1 MAGEHI
7 LVVDDGADMRE
18 FVIKF
23 VLQPNGYEYAEAE
36 DGVAALEQITISPPD
51 LILLDL
57 QMPRLD
63 GTGLLRKMQERE
75 ISIPVVLMTFY
86 GSEEIAIEVFRL
98 GVRDYVIKPFTE
110 DELLGAIERALMV
123 SRLRRE
129 RDSLTERL
137 MYANRGLE
145 RHVGELEALFRVGKV
160 VASLPDEDT
169 LMVRI
174 LEAATY
180 LASASE
186 AALFLLSDDEKTL
199 VNRAFTTGADV
210 QLISETVDDEL
221 AWQAIQSGQP
231 VVGQPYPDDR
241 AQIPNVVIRVP
252 LVAGDVPIGVLAV
265 TTPEELASR
274 DRLNLIGA
282 LADYGAIA
290 LERAHLA
297 ASLDKK

>member
-1 MAGEHI
+1 VAGEHI

-23 VLQPNGYEYAEAE
+23 VLQPNGYEYSEAE

-75 ISIPVVLMTFY
+75 INIPVVLMTFY

-180 LASASE
+180 LANASE
-186 AALFLLSDDEKTL
+186 AALLLLSDDGKTL
-199 VNRAFTTGADV
+199 INRAFTTGADV
-210 QLISETVDDEL
+210 QLIHEAVDDEL
-221 AWQAIQSGQP
+221 AWQAVQSGQP

-241 AQIPNVVIRVP
+241 THVPNVAVRVP

-265 TTPEELASR
+265 TTPEELTSR
-274 DRLNLIGA
+274 DQLNLIGA

-297 ASLDKK
+297 ASLGKK